1 MQSTENLL
9 SEIIF
14 DLRLQER
21 GMGSKG
27 RDPISAEELCETVF
41 RAAGQTVNC
50 YPGFPTIDCYQE
62 AFFFSFVNERYRSS
76 STYRSFEWAL
86 QQMVEHLK
94 NRCPK
99 TEKAILLTDSWHPTK
114 LSRYAQELHEL
125 ERRAFLADKSLI
137 EIHFFDGRS
146 LHSIDFP

>member
-62 AFFFSFVNERYRSS
+62 AFDWRQLFFPFGDDY
-76 STYRSFEWAL
+76 F
-86 QQMVEHLK
+86 
-94 NRCPK
+94 
-99 TEKAILLTDSWHPTK
+99 
-114 LSRYAQELHEL
+114 SRFP
-125 ERRAFLADKSLI
+125 AFLI
-137 EIHFFDGRS
+137 PFRFFDCSSR
-146 LHSIDFP
+146 